1 MWYVNFFCN
10 LPMSLSP
17 SLGSVQR
24 HPRLED
30 VCLRREM
37 RSYSN
42 LHIRTKVR
50 FLPLLFFYGWCDYQ
64 SVPILIVF
72 TQYDR
77 LVRTKEAELRQRYP
91 DMDAASLRDR
101 SVVEAKG
108 SFGYCLKLLKRSME
122 RLGIPMPRYATA
134 SGRFAPL

>member
-1 MWYVNFFCN
+1 M
-10 LPMSLSP
+10 PLSP
-17 SLGSVQR
+17 PLGSVQR

-50 FLPLLFFYGWCDYQ
+50 FLPLLLFHGWWDYQ

-77 LVRTKEAELRQRYP
+77 LVRTKEIELRQRYP
-91 DMDAASLRDR
+91 DMEETRRQDR
-101 SVVEAKG
+101 SEEEAKG
-108 SFGYCLKLLKRSME
+108 AFGYCLKLLERSMG
-122 RLGIPMPRYATA
+122 RLRIPMPRYATA
-134 SGRFAPL
+134 SGIFAPL